1 MPFRSSDSGYSQYSV
16 QREEPRPAP
25 GLAETVGAAFKMEN
39 DVLNAYEHLTAPDYL
54 PDPEFDLG
62 RNLKEK
68 GLWELRDDYLGVRS
82 AQEMDYRTNQISE
95 EQKNRQTLAEA
106 GWGGVV
112 ASIAAGAASPITF
125 VPLIGPGL
133 KGAKAVAYSAS
144 LAAMSAGAQEGVLFT
159 SQQTRTGEEAAFSVA
174 ASTILGGILGGAV
187 GMMKRADFDELSSRM
202 GAQSGG
208 EAILEPVQGANAGA
222 AFVVRDATGGLKKGA
237 GNKLAFIGPV
247 TRLHS
252 QKASPTGKAF
262 INEFADAGLKMENA
276 VAAAPGGNIESMIKT
291 YALYDVKG
299 ITALDDEFANY
310 TLTKPGWGRTWR
322 SDLAAW
328 TSQGK
333 MNRAEFNEEVT
344 KAGWSGDVH
353 PDKFVQ
359 AAAQRLRT
367 EIYDPILKEA
377 QEVGLLPEDIE
388 LKGDLSY
395 ISRMYD
401 TRQIKAK
408 KNDFI
413 DILSAHFEKKLAD
426 EFQERFV
433 KFSEKT
439 ARDKELMGDLGRTR
453 EEADALRAQ
462 FEEELRAA
470 DEDFPGYLQILSDDI
485 ATLKQQLRQIPDIA
499 ERGTTTPGIKSP
511 AELRAQLRAEI
522 TELQQQG
529 GEALIKLETRSKEV
543 KRRLKSLNQSR
554 VVMQDKQAAKLARLE
569 RIDELSLSSL
579 NRAVRAAQRFLTLLN
594 KTSDK
599 ALDSEI
605 SKLKTKFAQAAE
617 TYDKGEER
625 IVKMR
630 EEETD
635 SQLVS
640 NLFEQM
646 EGRDLQAARADKLSD
661 ISKRIEEA
669 EDFDRQAWKESVDE
683 MLNESLK
690 RVQNINLRR
699 GARAQRLRDDL
710 EKVDPKLV
718 DERIVKV
725 ANRVKER
732 SAGLADLYRDKGDDV
747 DLESGTANFSGY
759 ARDLAEDTTNNIL
772 KMNSRIQFNDLIKEK
787 RGPEVARML
796 DIPSIQMAEFL
807 EKNAEKNLRLYVKTM
822 GSDISIMRRT
832 GSANAQKFFDDLLNE
847 HNAKT
852 AALKTAV
859 DKEGNPLSKEKVE
872 QLQNKIADEY
882 AQNLDDMT
890 TVLERARRQRG
901 VPDNPDGFAERG
913 AALIMNLNTL
923 RYMGGV
929 TISSIPDVG
938 RPIMKYGLT
947 RVFRDGF
954 IPLIRDFKTAR
965 LSQREGQLAG
975 VAGVDPVLHS
985 RAFAFSEITDTYGRG
1000 TKVERAVQ
1008 YATNKIGVLALF
1020 DYWTSAWKS
1029 FTSGVV
1035 NAEMLENI
1043 SIVMEGGSA
1052 KQLEKANR
1060 YLASVNL
1067 SPDLIET
1074 VWQQVQKGG
1083 GAKINGVW
1091 LPQTERWDMADPQV
1105 RAAKRAYYAA
1115 MAKEVDDTI
1124 VTPGF
1129 ERPSVTDK
1137 NIPWKL
1143 LFQFKSFATSSTTKT
1158 LMAGL
1163 QEDGFKAKFV
1173 TGTMVSLAFGALSY
1187 YLWAVATGGKAYT
1200 EMLNADIDKWADE
1213 AIARAGIT
1221 GAGDLAH
1228 SFAQRVPGLQPYTS
1242 FSGTRSSRREAG
1254 DISEAILGPSFD
1266 FLEKSGGVL
1275 SGIDDPTVGTAK
1287 QFKSLIPLQNH
1298 FLLRQGFDAIINNS
1312 GLPERR
1318 E

>member
-1 MPFRSSDSGYSQYSV
+1 MPFRSTDSGYSQYSV

-25 GLAETVGAAFKMEN
+25 GFSETVTSAFKMEN
-39 DVLNAYEHLTAPDYL
+39 DVLNAYERITAPDYL

-82 AQEMDYRTNQISE
+82 AQEMDYRTNQIQE

-202 GAQSGG
+202 GTSNND

-222 AFVVRDATGGLKKGA
+222 AFVVRDATGGLKSGA

-247 TRLHS
+247 TRLHA

-299 ITALDDEFANY
+299 ITSLDEEFADY
-310 TLTKPGWGRTWR
+310 TLTGPGIFRNLR
-322 SDLAAW
+322 ADLASW
-328 TSQGK
+328 SSRGK

-359 AAAQRLRT
+359 AAAQRLRK
-367 EIYDPILKEA
+367 EVYDPILKEA
-377 QEVGLLPEDIE
+377 QEVGLLPKDID

-401 TRQIKAK
+401 TRQIKAR

-439 ARDKELMGDLGRTR
+439 ARDQELIGDLGRTR

-462 FEEELRAA
+462 FEEELRSV
-470 DEDFPGYLQILSDDI
+470 DEEIPEHVRILSDDI
-485 ATLKQQLRQIPDIA
+485 AVLKQQLRQIPDIE
-499 ERGTTTPGIKSP
+499 ERGTPTPGVKSP
-511 AELRAQLRAEI
+511 AELRAALRAEI
-522 TELQQQG
+522 AQLKEQG
-529 GEALIKLETRSKEV
+529 GEALSGFEKRTKEV
-543 KRRLKSLNQSR
+543 KRRLKTLNQSR
-554 VVMQDKQAAKLARLE
+554 VVMEDRRAAKLERLE

-579 NRAVRAAQRFLTLLN
+579 NRAVRASQRFLTLLN

-599 ALDSEI
+599 ALDAEI
-605 SKLKTKFAQAAE
+605 SKLKTRFAQAAE
-617 TYDKGEER
+617 TYDRGEER
-625 IVKMR
+625 IVKLR
-630 EEETD
+630 EEGTD
-635 SQLVS
+635 DL
-640 NLFEQM
+640 LFAAD
-646 EGRDLQAARADKLSD
+646 DLQTARGEKLTD
-661 ISKRIEEA
+661 LAQMLNKAEA
-669 EDFDRQAWKESVDE
+669 FDRQAWKEAVDQL
-683 MLNESLK
+683 LNESLE

-699 GARAQRLRDDL
+699 GARAQRLREGL
-710 EKVDPKLV
+710 EDVDPKLV
-718 DERIVKV
+718 DERIAKV
-725 ANRVKER
+725 AKRVKER
-732 SAGLADLYRDKGDDV
+732 GAGLADLYRDKGDDV
-747 DLESGTANFSGY
+747 DLESGTANFSSY

-796 DIPSIQMAEFL
+796 DISSLQMAEFL

-832 GSANAQKFFDDLLNE
+832 GSTNAQKFFDDLLNE

-872 QLQNKIADEY
+872 ELQTRINKEY

-901 VPDNPDGFAERG
+901 VPDNPDGWAERG
-913 AALIMNLNTL
+913 AALVMNLNTL
-923 RYMGGV
+923 RFMGGV
-929 TISSIPDVG
+929 TISSIPDIG

-954 IPLIRDFKTAR
+954 GAMIRDLKTVR
-965 LSQREGQLAG
+965 MSQREGLLAG
-975 VAGVDPVLHS
+975 VAGTDPVLHS

-1000 TKVERAVQ
+1000 TKLERAVQ

-1029 FTSGVV
+1029 FTSGLV

-1043 SIVMEGGSA
+1043 SIVMEGGNA
-1052 KQLEKANR
+1052 KQLAKANH

-1124 VTPGF
+1124 ITPGF
-1129 ERPSVTDK
+1129 ERPSVVDK
-1137 NIPWKL
+1137 NLPWKM
-1143 LFQFKSFATSSTTKT
+1143 LFQFKSFAMSSTTKT

-1163 QEDGFKAKFV
+1163 QEDGFKAKFL

-1228 SFAQRVPGLQPYTS
+1228 SFAQRIPGIQPYTS

-1266 FLEKSGGVL
+1266 FLEKTGGVL
-1275 SGIDDPTVGTAK
+1275 SGIDEPTQGTAK

-1298 FLLRQGFDAIINNS
+1298 FLLRQGFDAIIANS
-1312 GLPERR
+1312 GLPEKRQ
-1318 E
+1318 